1 MADVHDTATRSR
13 NMAAIRGK
21 DTKPELHIRRALHS
35 LGFRYRLHAKDLP
48 GKPDL
53 VFPRYGAVVFIN
65 GCFWHRHDC
74 HLFRWPGTRVDFWQE
89 KIGKNVAS
97 DARNINALD
106 ALGWRIATVWE
117 CALKGRTRL
126 PDNQP
131 VQLLA
136 EWLRSEEKR
145 LTIRGN

>member
-1 MADVHDTATRSR
+1 
-13 NMAAIRGK
+13 MAAIRGK
-21 DTKPELHIRRALHS
+21 DTKPELRIRRALHS
-35 LGFRYRLHAKDLP
+35 LGFRYRLHARDLP

-53 VFPRYGAVVFIN
+53 VFRRYGAVVFIN
-65 GCFWHRHDC
+65 GCFWHQHDC

-97 DARNINALD
+97 DERNLKALES
-106 ALGWRIATVWE
+106 LGWRIATVWE

-126 PDNQP
+126 PDNHP

-145 LTIRGN
+145 LNIRGDASD